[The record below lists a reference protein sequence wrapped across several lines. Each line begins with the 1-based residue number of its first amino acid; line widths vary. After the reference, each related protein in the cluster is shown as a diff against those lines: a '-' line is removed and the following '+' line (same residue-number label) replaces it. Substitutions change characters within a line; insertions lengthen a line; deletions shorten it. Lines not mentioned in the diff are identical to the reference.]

1 MLKLQYIVNHCSLL
15 IDVVL
20 TVFVYSILPRAS
32 STLCALA
39 LPLAWAH
46 LAASLR
52 TGTYIQ
58 LRGIAG
64 VSRRPASHPASQTQ
78 SARPRAAR
86 IRMSGSGDR
95 DRQATAAA
103 PVPVPVL

>member
-58 LRGIAG
+58 LRGG
-64 VSRRPASHPASQTQ
+64 EPASQTQ